1 MDWGALQHGGCRKK
15 QTSAVVEPSRGT
27 DTKESVGDKAL
38 PMGDVRHSAVG
49 EPAAMDEELT
59 EELVAIPDSAVG
71 ENHQHNPPEAL
82 PPTLEPYHSPKQLG
96 PYSII
101 EFLNHGSFGDVY
113 KAVRKSSGDT
123 FAVKVMRKA
132 RRTARL
138 KSEQC
143 RELSFMKELKNK
155 HPHIIS
161 LQGWRETPFDIQL
174 FMPKYDMN
182 LREYLKQQRFRVP
195 RCQGAPIVSQILGA
209 VTFLQDEHILHRDI
223 KPANV
228 LIQSQPLAAVLAD
241 FGDARRVVVWDPER
255 YQGVPLTP
263 GRVTLWYRAPEILS
277 GKPYGL
283 PSDIWSLGI
292 TFAELASGHAPFRQS
307 SEISM
312 LDEIS
317 REMSDEISTKDFG
330 ARYGMAYEEMVCAML
345 AVDPGSRISC
355 KACEYYMPDIVT
367 L

>member
-1 MDWGALQHGGCRKK
+1 M
-15 QTSAVVEPSRGT
+15 
-27 DTKESVGDKAL
+27 
-38 PMGDVRHSAVG
+38 
-49 EPAAMDEELT
+49 
-59 EELVAIPDSAVG
+59 
-71 ENHQHNPPEAL
+71 
-82 PPTLEPYHSPKQLG
+82 
-96 PYSII
+96 
-101 EFLNHGSFGDVY
+101 NHGSFGDVY
-113 KAVRKSSGDT
+113 KAVRQSSGDT

-132 RRTARL
+132 RRAARL

-263 GRVTLWYRAPEILS
+263 GRVTLWYRA
-277 GKPYGL
+277 
-283 PSDIWSLGI
+283 
-292 TFAELASGHAPFRQS
+292 R
-307 SEISM
+307 
-312 LDEIS
+312 
-317 REMSDEISTKDFG
+317 
-330 ARYGMAYEEMVCAML
+330 
-345 AVDPGSRISC
+345 
-355 KACEYYMPDIVT
+355 
-367 L
+367 